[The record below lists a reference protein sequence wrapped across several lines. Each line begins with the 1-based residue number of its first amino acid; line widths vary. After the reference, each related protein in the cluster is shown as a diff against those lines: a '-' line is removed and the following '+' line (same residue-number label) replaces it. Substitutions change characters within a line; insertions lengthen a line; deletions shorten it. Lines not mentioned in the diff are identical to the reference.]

1 MYIKSDENK
10 LFLHVQTKLLP
21 QLKSFL
27 ISSNAKLKL
36 KDNVEAWNSVNI
48 YIYIY
53 EIKEKAAFRTSQ
65 RIINVLGFSDSRS
78 DATMIVWGKASVERF
93 R

>member
-10 LFLHVQTKLLP
+10 LFLNVQTKLLP

-36 KDNVEAWNSVNI
+36 KDNVEVWNSVNI
-48 YIYIY
+48 YIYMKLKKKLLS
-53 EIKEKAAFRTSQ
+53 EQAKE
-65 RIINVLGFSDSRS
+65 L
-78 DATMIVWGKASVERF
+78 
-93 R
+93 

>member
-10 LFLHVQTKLLP
+10 LFLNVQTKLLP

-48 YIYIY
+48 YIYI
-53 EIKEKAAFRTSQ
+53 
-65 RIINVLGFSDSRS
+65 
-78 DATMIVWGKASVERF
+78 
-93 R
+93 